1 MSVTEEELCHHMK
14 IVARVH
20 PENTE
25 EKEGRC
31 HKVVLAVAQERDR
44 DATHTT
50 SLQPTIESSR
60 QSKETSQEKQ
70 TKDIDWNVRSKFN
83 SVHR

>member
-1 MSVTEEELCHHMK
+1 MK

-20 PENTE
+20 PENTK
-25 EKEGRC
+25 EKEGGC
-31 HKVVLAVAQERDR
+31 HKVVHAVDQERDR
-44 DATHTT
+44 GATHPT

-60 QSKETSQEKQ
+60 QSKETSQEKY
-70 TKDIDWNVRSKFN
+70 TKDIEWNVRSKFN